1 MPMGDKFIIHGIIG
15 RGDPKK
21 RLFCYLL
28 YPDDGGVWELDG
40 GSAMRSRFGKL
51 IGRQVTVHG
60 TRIAFN
66 TLYVKRLSPIEI

>member
-1 MPMGDKFIIHGIIG
+1 MPMGSKHVISGVIE

-21 RLFCYLL
+21 RQFCYLL
-28 YPDDGGVWELDG
+28 YPDDGGWWELEG
-40 GSAMRSRFGKL
+40 GFAMRSRFGRL

-66 TLYVKRLSPIEI
+66 TLHVKRLECAA

>member
-28 YPDDGGVWELDG
+28 FPDDGGWWELDG
-40 GSAMRSRFGKL
+40 NFAMRWRFGRL
-51 IGRQVTVHG
+51 IGRHVVVEG

-66 TLYVKRLSPIEI
+66 AIVVKRLRPL